1 MFFPPLI
8 SNSLRPAKNKYM
20 TTNREIFFF
29 AVIASWVSL
38 KTYKDISPPFSFY
51 FSIAKI
57 LVIQMAQGKII
68 KAPKNVAND
77 VSTIIVIPLRK
88 YIRKAR
94 NDSNNIFDVSE
105 KIGDG
110 TKYK

>member
-1 MFFPPLI
+1 
-8 SNSLRPAKNKYM
+8 
-20 TTNREIFFF
+20 
-29 AVIASWVSL
+29 
-38 KTYKDISPPFSFY
+38 
-51 FSIAKI
+51 
-57 LVIQMAQGKII
+57 MAHGKII
-68 KAPKNVAND
+68 KAPKNVANN

-110 TKYK
+110 DVTKYK